1 MNRLHDPAGWGA
13 IGVIISM
20 LIVLALAM
28 LYLKG
33 SGPGSPQG
41 GPPTAALEAAK
52 RRAQEFQEQQ
62 RKHLEELQQQLAE

>member
-1 MNRLHDPAGWGA
+1 MSRFRATAGWGA

-20 LIVLALAM
+20 LIVLVLVM

-33 SGPGSPQG
+33 SGPGAAPG
-41 GPPTAALEAAK
+41 GPPTAALEATK

-62 RKHLEELQQQLAE
+62 KKHFEDLQRQLAE